1 MRTLH
6 MLLLGNKLTVLTSW
20 KGEFVH
26 DIFEKEKKEVSPITN
41 SDIPLQADN
50 AFGYVRH
57 IDVLT

>member
-1 MRTLH
+1 